1 MRFSIVAM
9 RFNAIGKTFV
19 SHDAREKH
27 NFYEVKKNQG
37 KVHIFWLKSWK
48 MKP

>member
-1 MRFSIVAM
+1 MGFSIVAM

-27 NFYEVKKNQG
+27 NFYEVKKIREKYIFFGQNPG
-37 KVHIFWLKSWK
+37 K
-48 MKP
+48 